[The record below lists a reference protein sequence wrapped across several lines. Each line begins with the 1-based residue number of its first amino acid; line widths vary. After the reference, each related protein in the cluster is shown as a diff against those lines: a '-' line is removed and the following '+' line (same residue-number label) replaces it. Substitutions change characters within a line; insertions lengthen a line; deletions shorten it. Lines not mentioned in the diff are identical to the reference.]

1 MFNNYEQYN
10 KYLNSIYNLQ
20 KLSKNTIKE
29 KKNCIIKTKN
39 ICIIK
44 DNIYKNYKLIFI
56 IIKYIVNTFSTINNL
71 PYKKLEKLRIEDKIY
86 YNTIQLKYI
95 YIWKINIKYYYKCI
109 YKFRTLILKYNIYI
123 KQNKKTDKFRPSRR
137 ISFTE
142 KMNIYN
148 NPFSH
153 LIYNKHI
160 K

>member
-29 KKNCIIKTKN
+29 KK

-56 IIKYIVNTFSTINNL
+56 VIKYVVNTFSTINNL
-71 PYKKLEKLRIEDKIY
+71 PYKKLEKLRLEDKIY

-95 YIWKINIKYYYKCI
+95 YIWKINIENYYKCI
-109 YKFRTLILKYNIYI
+109 YKFRALLLKYNIYI
-123 KQNKKTDKFRPSRR
+123 KQNEKKNNFRGSRR

-153 LIYNKHI
+153 LIYNQYNKYI